1 MRIDPPHQT
10 ISLTITLTSFEY
22 QRMVKHGM
30 YCLRELGDLGVVQSR
45 MPIPDTPDT
54 ARDVAIFGV
63 QEMIAAH
70 IQRPFVANHAI
81 DHDDETPF

>member
-1 MRIDPPHQT
+1 MRIDSTHQT

-30 YCLRELGDLGVVQSR
+30 YCLRELGDLGVVQSP
-45 MPIPDTPDT
+45 MPIPGTPDT

-63 QEMIAAH
+63 QEMIAVH
-70 IQRPFVANHAI
+70 IQRPFVASHAI